1 MCGIVG
7 KISINT
13 AEVNTVELKK
23 MTDVLQ
29 HRGPDGVGHW
39 ISACGKVGLG
49 HTRLSI
55 IDLAA
60 TANQPMHYLGRY
72 SIVFNGEI
80 YNYIELKQQLVSIGY
95 TFRTNSDTEVLLALF
110 DKYRESCLQ
119 MLDGMFAFTI
129 FDAQEQLVFCARDR
143 FGEKPFF
150 YNYTNG
156 RNFSF
161 ASEMKA
167 LWAVG
172 VNKEVNNVMLFNYL
186 ADGYTENPD
195 DAAQTF
201 FTSCKKLPHSHYLV
215 FSLVDFKISVTQ
227 YYAIEYKNINNSVT
241 EKQAKEKFNELFF
254 TAVKRRLRGDV
265 SVGSSLSGGL
275 DSSLAVCTMK
285 DILKTKEKNIETFS
299 AIFPG
304 FAKNEQ
310 KYIDIV
316 VKTAGVTPNYVSPTE
331 EGLVKDIDALLY
343 HQEEPIGSAS
353 VYVQYCVMKLAKER
367 NITVLLDGQGAD
379 EILGGYHH
387 FYKSYLGELYRT
399 NKSLY
404 KAEIKNYNE
413 LHRDNAVNANE
424 IKGIANKLKLFA
436 APHIPSI
443 KKAYNQIAQWKTPFF
458 NEDFWHTYSKKAFSF
473 NLPYYALNESLYNSL
488 TKGSLQELLRYADR
502 NSMAHSREVRL
513 PFLYHELVDFMF
525 TLPPDFKI
533 RSGWTKWLMREASND
548 VLPREICWRT
558 DKIGYE
564 APQKSWMESHAVGKL
579 VLESAEKLIS
589 NNILVKSVA
598 KNNLF
603 THEQNDAKG
612 KGWRVWMAGG
622 IC

>member
-7 KISINT
+7 KISVNT
-13 AEVNTVELKK
+13 AEINTLELKK

-95 TFRTNSDTEVLLALF
+95 NFKTNSDTEVLLALF

-150 YNYTNG
+150 YNYANG

-167 LWAVG
+167 LWAIG
-172 VNKEVNNVMLFNYL
+172 VNKEINNVMLFNYL
-186 ADGYTENPD
+186 ADGYTDNPN

-201 FTSCKKLPHSHYLV
+201 YNGCRKLPHGHYLV
-215 FSLVDFKISVTQ
+215 FSLVDFKISITQ
-227 YYAIEYKNINNSVT
+227 YYTTEYKNINNSIT
-241 EKQAKEKFNELFF
+241 EKQAKEKFNELFY
-254 TAVKRRLRGDV
+254 TAVERRLRSDV

-275 DSSLAVCTMK
+275 DSSLAVCVMK
-285 DILKTKEKNIETFS
+285 DIVKSRDENIETFS
-299 AIFPG
+299 AVFPG

-310 KYIDIV
+310 KYIDLV
-316 VKTAGVTPNYVSPTE
+316 VEKTGVNANYVSPTQD
-331 EGLVKDIDALLY
+331 GLVKDLDDLLY

-353 VYVQYCVMKLAKER
+353 VYMQYCIMKLAKER

-387 FYKSYLGELYRT
+387 FYRNYLRELHKT
-399 NKSLY
+399 NKKLFHAELDFYKKIHGNSLVNENQY
-404 KAEIKNYNE
+404 KGLK
-413 LHRDNAVNANE
+413 
-424 IKGIANKLKLFA
+424 NKLKIFA
-436 APHIPSI
+436 APHIPSL
-443 KKAYNQIAQWKTPFF
+443 KKTNKLLSQWQKPFF
-458 NEDFWHTYSKKAFSF
+458 NKDFWHAYSKQSF
-473 NLPYYALNESLYNSL
+473 TYKLANSGLNESLHSAL
-488 TKGSLQELLRYADR
+488 TKGGLQDLLRYSDR

-513 PFLYHELVDFMF
+513 PFLSHDLVDFMF
-525 TLPPDFKI
+525 TLPAEFKI
-533 RSGWTKWLMREASND
+533 KNGWTKWLMREAASSI
-548 VLPREICWRT
+548 LPAEICWRT

-579 VLESAEKLIS
+579 VLDSAEKLIS
-589 NNILVKSVA
+589 NNVLVKSVA
-598 KNNLF
+598 KNSLF
-603 THEQNDAKG
+603 AHDQNDAKG
-612 KGWRVWMAGG
+612 KGWRVWMAGKA
-622 IC
+622 I

>member
-1 MCGIVG
+1 MCGIAG

-13 AEVNTVELKK
+13 AEVNVQELTK
-23 MTDVLQ
+23 MTDVLR
-29 HRGPDGVGHW
+29 HRGPDAVAHW

-80 YNYIELKQQLVSIGY
+80 YNYIELKRKLVSLGY
-95 TFRTNSDTEVLLALF
+95 TFKTNSDTEVLLALF
-110 DKYRESCLQ
+110 DKYRESCLP

-150 YNYTNG
+150 YHYTSG
-156 RNFSF
+156 LSFSF

-167 LWAVG
+167 LWAIG
-172 VNKEVNNVMLFNYL
+172 VNKAVNNVMLFNYL
-186 ADGYTENPD
+186 ADGYTENPNE
-195 DAAQTF
+195 AAQTF
-201 FTSCKKLPHSHYLV
+201 YNSCKKLPHGHYMVINLMD
-215 FSLVDFKISVTQ
+215 LKISIKQ
-227 YYAIEYKNINNSVT
+227 YYVTEVNNINQEVT
-241 EKQAKEKFNELFF
+241 EKEAKEKFNELFY
-254 TAVKRRLRGDV
+254 TAVTRRLRSEV
-265 SVGSSLSGGL
+265 TVGSSLSGGL

-285 DILKTKEKNIETFS
+285 DILKPIEKNIETFS
-299 AIFPG
+299 AVFPG

-310 KYIDIV
+310 NYIDIV
-316 VKTAGVTPNYVSPTE
+316 VNATGVIPNYVSPTE
-331 EGLVKDIDALLY
+331 EGLVNDMEALLY
-343 HQEEPIGSAS
+343 HHEEPIGSAS
-353 VYVQYCVMKLAKER
+353 VYIQYCVMKLAKER

-404 KAEIKNYNE
+404 KAEINSYNT
-413 LHRDNAVNANE
+413 LHGNNIVNE
-424 IKGIANKLKLFA
+424 ITGFKNKLKVIASSHL
-436 APHIPSI
+436 PNI
-443 KKAYNQIAQWKTPFF
+443 KKGYRQIEQWQKPFF
-458 NEDFWHTYSKKAFSF
+458 NTDFWHGYSKDAFSYSQ
-473 NLPYYALNESLYNSL
+473 PPKSLNESLHNAL

-525 TLPPDFKI
+525 TLPAQFKI
-533 RSGWTKWLMREASND
+533 KNGWTKWLMRAASND
-548 VLPREICWRT
+548 ILPHDICWRT
-558 DKIGYE
+558 DKVGYE
-564 APQKSWMESHAVGKL
+564 APQKSWMESTAVGKMIH
-579 VLESAEKLIS
+579 ESAEKLVAS
-589 NNILVKSVA
+589 NILVKSVA
-598 KNNLF
+598 EKGIF
-603 THEQNDAKG
+603 PHEQNDAKG
-612 KGWRVWMAGG
+612 KGWRVWMAGR
-622 IC
+622 I